1 MALTPWPTTEPELT
15 AAVQSLAAAAF
26 GDSAKDRIKAQRL
39 GPVGSDLV
47 EKYSPHAPQ
56 DVRDEAV
63 ILVSAWIGHQT
74 SGLTPGLEI
83 KAGGITL
90 SRRRYRGEISALR
103 HSGAM
108 ALLSPWKIRRAG
120 KLTLDPGPATM
131 APATRRPNY
140 YLGSIAGDVLT
151 GREFFEIGIPFD
163 ADYIVLHGGGS
174 RQMNFALTISS
185 VSVIRAPNGRNII
198 HQFNSTPL
206 QLTISDSQY
215 FVFSSNSQRDQTAGT
230 WLVQG

>member
-1 MALTPWPTTEPELT
+1 MIQAVEGGKNGMSIEFHALQESHNGTRSKCERDSICNLVAQCGSGRKSRIWARSGRTETREEAADMALTPWPKFEPELT

-26 GDSAKDRIKAQRL
+26 GDSAKDRLQAQRL

-56 DVRDEAV
+56 SVRDEAV
-63 ILVSAWIGHQT
+63 ILVVSWIGQHT

-108 ALLSPWKIRRAG
+108 SLLSSMENPAG
-120 KLTLDPGPATM
+120 WQAH
-131 APATRRPNY
+131 
-140 YLGSIAGDVLT
+140 S
-151 GREFFEIGIPFD
+151 
-163 ADYIVLHGGGS
+163 
-174 RQMNFALTISS
+174 
-185 VSVIRAPNGRNII
+185 
-198 HQFNSTPL
+198 
-206 QLTISDSQY
+206 
-215 FVFSSNSQRDQTAGT
+215 
-230 WLVQG
+230 

>member
-1 MALTPWPTTEPELT
+1 MALTPWPKFEPELT

-26 GDSAKDRIKAQRL
+26 GDSAKDRLQAQRL

-56 DVRDEAV
+56 SVRDEAV
-63 ILVSAWIGHQT
+63 ILVVSWIGQHT

-108 ALLSPWKIRRAG
+108 SLLSSWKIRRAG
-120 KLTLDPGPATM
+120 KLTLDPVPATM
-131 APATRRPNY
+131 APATTRPNY
-140 YLGSIAGDVLT
+140 YLGSLAGDVLT
-151 GREFFEIGIPFD
+151 GGEFLHVGIPFD
-163 ADYIVLHGGGS
+163 VDYIVLTGGT
-174 RQMNFALTISS
+174 RQMNFALTYE

-198 HQFNSTPL
+198 HQFADPVPFSIADGPYHL
-206 QLTISDSQY
+206 Y
-215 FVFSSNSQRDQTAGT
+215 SSNTPREQSSGT
-230 WLVQG
+230 WLVQR